1 MKEYFFLLSSITS
14 AMKGE
19 KVLQKNGFRA
29 SVLRDSKA
37 NPYGCGYM
45 IKAYGDINKMSELKI
60 FTLDY
65 LIRTF
70 HRIHV
75 INF

>member
-45 IKAYGDINKMSELKI
+45 IKAYGDINKMSELLKKAG
-60 FTLDY
+60 
-65 LIRTF
+65 IRVNEI
-70 HRIHV
+70 RESR
-75 INF
+75 

>member
-19 KVLQKNGFRA
+19 KVLQNNGFRA

-45 IKAYGDINKMSELKI
+45 IKAYGDINKMSELLKKAG
-60 FTLDY
+60 
-65 LIRTF
+65 IRVNEI
-70 HRIHV
+70 RESR
-75 INF
+75 

>member
-19 KVLQKNGFRA
+19 KILQKNGFRA

-45 IKAYGDINKMSELKI
+45 IKAYGDINKMSELLKKAG
-60 FTLDY
+60 
-65 LIRTF
+65 IRVNEI
-70 HRIHV
+70 RESR
-75 INF
+75 